1 MLQELNPSEKGKRQL
16 SAGKKVRSQLTTSG
30 QGRRKHLKVGGAGFE
45 GHLKIKEK
53 MAMKRASKTNVSPKK
68 FSRHAKNFS
77 LDITFFLKMKKFF
90 QTYQIFLPIYHIYVR
105 KLKKFSRHN
114 IISSFQN

>member
-45 GHLKIKEK
+45 GHLKKKEK
-53 MAMKRASKTNVSPKK
+53 RANMKRASKTFSPEMLVSPKK

-77 LDITFFLKMKKFF
+77 
-90 QTYQIFLPIYHIYVR
+90 
-105 KLKKFSRHN
+105 
-114 IISSFQN
+114 